1 LSMGLHGSGS
11 RNVVKALLHV
21 VKQAA

>member
-11 RNVVKALLHV
+11 RNVVKAVLHV